1 MVPADL
7 LFWVAPLDRWV
18 DQQAGVMCRR
28 HADSIVVPVGWTY
41 DDRRE
46 VTPRLFRTVE
56 AVDVAEPPVR
66 VKRSRPSRSAAP
78 EPVALPLDEA
88 GVGLDGLDAGGGS
101 PDDADDVQADDV
113 HGEAPAWRPE
123 FGDDD
128 LDGMLE
134 VRSPLLARAFRG
146 VDRPKP

>member
-1 MVPADL
+1 MVASDL

-28 HADSIVVPVGWTY
+28 HADSIVVPVGWTL

-46 VTPRLFRTVE
+46 VAPRLFRP
-56 AVDVAEPPVR
+56 APP
-66 VKRSRPSRSAAP
+66 P
-78 EPVALPLDEA
+78 EPVHPAPRRRRPARTASASVPEPAALPLGDPE
-88 GVGLDGLDAGGGS
+88 
-101 PDDADDVQADDV
+101 P
-113 HGEAPAWRPE
+113 APARPPEPVWRPE
-123 FGDDD
+123 FDDD
-128 LDGMLE
+128 ALPE

>member
-1 MVPADL
+1 MVPTDL

-46 VTPRLFRTVE
+46 ATPRLFRTVE
-56 AVDVAEPPVR
+56 VLDVPDEPVR
-66 VKRSRPSRSAAP
+66 ARRSRPTRTAAP
-78 EPVALPLDEA
+78 APVALPLDDDTTA
-88 GVGLDGLDAGGGS
+88 
-101 PDDADDVQADDV
+101 DADDAEGGLAAGAADPAIA
-113 HGEAPAWRPE
+113 GEVDEPIWRPE
-123 FGDDD
+123 FGDGD
-128 LDGMLE
+128 LDGLLE